1 MTFAKV
7 LLEKAGVLVI
17 PGLGYGELGDG
28 YIRMSLTING
38 DKAGER
44 VDEAIRRIRE
54 TVTLEF

>member
-1 MTFAKV
+1 
-7 LLEKAGVLVI
+7 
-17 PGLGYGELGDG
+17 
-28 YIRMSLTING
+28 MSLTING